1 MTNAHPCRPASRS
14 SLCRTILAL
23 LLSLPLSARAAHV
36 WVTSSSEKVRPSA
49 SARALTPAALTAA
62 KNEFEAF
69 QVAVTADA
77 GAISGATVTATALT
91 GPQTIPAPR
100 LFREAIIT
108 LANPSSNDGATGD
121 FPDALVPDV
130 DDVVGEKRNAFPFD
144 VPANQTRVVW
154 VEVHVPADAQ
164 PGVYQGSVT
173 VSASGT
179 ALATVPVTLTVW
191 DFALPS
197 TSSLKSHFAVYYN
210 DLPARHGVSG
220 DALSTLRARYAQLG
234 LDHRISMGGVDDG
247 NGDLDHFAQ
256 FYGALIDGTAPTQLE
271 GAQLT
276 SVQFMGA
283 RSTSSYATWAS
294 FFKARGWFDRLF
306 DYTCDEPPATCAWS
320 DIPARNALMKAADP
334 SFRSLVTTSA
344 AEATANGVLSSI
356 DILTPVINYVDGK
369 SAGDLGGWDD
379 QHSGL
384 QTANYADFLGAG
396 PRKELWMYQSCMSHG
411 CGGTNDYFNGWPS
424 YMIDTASVRSRAM
437 EWLSFAWGVTGELY
451 WETTW
456 AYGFGDPWADQW
468 QFSGNGDGNIL
479 YPGTTAKIGGQTQI
493 PVASLRLKMLR
504 EGMEDFEYLKLL
516 SDAGDPALAHQLA
529 TTLFPNAWTEP
540 SIADL
545 LAARERIANRIVE
558 LIGGSA
564 PALAPDAGAGS
575 GSDSGSGSGSSAGTG
590 SASDTSGAQAPTV
603 RGAGCS
609 TGTAEI
615 FAGLG
620 LFAAL
625 AVRRRRR

>member
-1 MTNAHPCRPASRS
+1 MANTRPCRPASWGS
-14 SLCRTILAL
+14 FSRTILAL
-23 LLSLPLSARAAHV
+23 LLSLPLCARAASV

-49 SARALTPAALTAA
+49 GARAPSPAALSAA

-69 QVAVTADA
+69 QIAVTADA
-77 GAISGATVTATALT
+77 GAISGVTMTATALT

-108 LANPSSNDGATGD
+108 LAHASSNDGATGD

-144 VPANQTRVVW
+144 VPAAQTRVVW
-154 VEVHVPADAQ
+154 AEIHVPAGAR

-173 VSASGT
+173 VSAGGA

-197 TSSLKSHFAVYYN
+197 TSSLQSHFAVYYG
-210 DLPARHGVSG
+210 DLPARHGGVSG

-247 NGDLDHFAQ
+247 NRSLDHFAQ
-256 FYGALIDGTAPTQLE
+256 FYGALVDGTAPTQLE
-271 GAQLT
+271 GAKLT
-276 SVQFMGA
+276 TVQFMGA
-283 RSTSSYATWAS
+283 RSTGDYASWTS

-334 SFRSLVTTSA
+334 HFRSLVTTSA
-344 AEATANGVLSSI
+344 AQASAAGVLSSI
-356 DILTPVINYVDGK
+356 DILTPVVNYLDGK
-369 SAGDLGGWDD
+369 SAGDMGGWDD
-379 QHSGL
+379 QYSGL
-384 QTANYADFLGAG
+384 QISKYDSFLASSSASG

-411 CGGTNDYFNGWPS
+411 CGGTSDYFSGWPS
-424 YMIDTASVRSRAM
+424 YMIDTASIRSRAM

-456 AYGFGDPWADQW
+456 AYGNGDPWADQW

-479 YPGTTAKIGGQTQI
+479 YPGTPDKIGGQTHI

-545 LAARERIANRIVE
+545 LAARDRIANRIVE
-558 LIGGSA
+558 LTGGSK
-564 PALAPDAGAGS
+564 S
-575 GSDSGSGSGSSAGTG
+575 GSSSTSSSGSGSGSSSTGDIGSPQTAAAGTG
-590 SASDTSGAQAPTV
+590 CSAGAAADV
-603 RGAGCS
+603 L
-609 TGTAEI
+609 
-615 FAGLG
+615 AGLG
-620 LFAAL
+620 LLAAL
-625 AVRRRRR
+625 ALRRRRR